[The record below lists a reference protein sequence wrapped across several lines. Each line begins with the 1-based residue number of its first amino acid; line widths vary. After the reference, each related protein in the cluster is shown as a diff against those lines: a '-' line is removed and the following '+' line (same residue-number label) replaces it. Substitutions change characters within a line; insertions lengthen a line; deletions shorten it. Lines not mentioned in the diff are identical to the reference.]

1 MTRDTWNERYS
12 GRELVWTA
20 APNQF
25 LVSET
30 RGLEAGRALDL
41 GCGEGRNAVWLAEQG
56 WEVTA
61 VDFSDVG
68 VGKGRQMASRRGVHI
83 DWIVSDL
90 NDYQPPPRVFDLVID
105 FYIHLPPDQRR
116 SLSTKAA
123 SAVAP
128 GGTLLIVGHDL
139 TNLADGYGGP
149 QDPALLHSPETLV
162 PALGDLEV
170 QRAVR
175 VTRQV
180 ENEEGR
186 FDAIDS
192 LVRATRP
199 SE

>member
-1 MTRDTWNERYS
+1 
-12 GRELVWTA
+12 LVWAA

-30 RGLEAGRALDL
+30 RGLESGKALDL
-41 GCGEGRNAVWLAEQG
+41 GCGEGRNAVWLSEQG
-56 WEVTA
+56 WDVTA
-61 VDFSDVG
+61 VDFSDIG
-68 VGKGRQMASRRGVHI
+68 VAKGRQMASKRGVHV

-90 NDYQPPPRVFDLVID
+90 NDYQPLARAFDLVID

-149 QDPALLHSPETLV
+149 QDPALLHSPETIV

-170 QRAVR
+170 QKAER

-192 LVRATRP
+192 LVLATRP
-199 SE
+199 TE